1 LVDVISYEKMMP
13 DIRRTLVFSETF
25 YSITLVL
32 EGSDVIA
39 VNGKSRR
46 LKKGLIICSIPGE
59 VWAFEAEPQIEAL
72 NLIFEKEFLLSFFS
86 DPHFLDRFTYLQA
99 DRSSPFLM
107 ADDAAFERIH
117 TLYQEMRR
125 EITDYAKKDQHI
137 LRAMLYETMML
148 LQRVPMVDAEQVGQD
163 LHPRPDTGRSL
174 PTAEIH
180 HAPGGRHRRPAAL
193 RYRHLLRPPVQ
204 ETHGDDTFGV

>member
-1 LVDVISYEKMMP
+1 MKKIPVYKFYKHKYGDELLVDVISYEKMMP

-39 VNGKSRR
+39 VNGKSLR
-46 LKKGLIICSIPGE
+46 LEKGLIICSIPGE
-59 VWAFEAEPQIEAL
+59 VWSFEAEPQIEAL

-86 DPHFLDRFTYLQA
+86 DPHFLERFSYLQA

-107 ADDAAFERIH
+107 ADEAAFERIL
-117 TLYQEMRR
+117 TLYQEMHR
-125 EITDYAKKDQHI
+125 EITDYAQKDQHI

-148 LQRVPMVDAEQVGQD
+148 LQRCRWWM
-163 LHPRPDTGRSL
+163 LSKWRPFS
-174 PTAEIH
+174 A
-180 HAPGGRHRRPAAL
+180 
-193 RYRHLLRPPVQ
+193 V
-204 ETHGDDTFGV
+204 